1 MTVPWSLTTITP
13 ARIDTTIG
21 IADDP
26 DAAVTAVLVAA
37 QDAIAA
43 AELSAAPAA
52 RYELRAADE
61 LVALIQT
68 GTDED
73 GRPDNAS
80 TNELIQRIE
89 YQRYLSAAPY

>member
-1 MTVPWSLTTITP
+1 MTVPWSLTITAP
-13 ARIDTTIG
+13 VRIDTTIG

-26 DAAVTAVLVAA
+26 DAAVTAVLAAA
-37 QDAIAA
+37 QDAIAT

-68 GTDED
+68 GADED
-73 GRPDNAS
+73 GRPDYAS
-80 TNELIQRIE
+80 TGGLIQRIE
-89 YQRYLSAAPY
+89 WQRYLSAAPY